1 MKDIINIIS
10 EICSILGFIVSL
22 FIASKLIKNS
32 NSNNENEGE
41 IFQGEG
47 RQTVVKDHSATGN
60 SSVIHNEYK
69 DSVIYGE
76 IDNKPVLTQK
86 LYLISTDNITK
97 YRQNISDLASE
108 MVTANNN
115 NMILSTNFVGIDFN
129 ENDTCFIGYCIKS
142 LPLKDWRS
150 FIEEDY
156 CLSFE
161 YEGTGTINEFFIEFK
176 NCSINKK
183 ILNLKVIPT
192 HEKQTFVIRLKDFE
206 NVIDDWKSID
216 EMCIVFFPNKLKE
229 VYGTLSIHDLK
240 IYTK

>member
-10 EICSILGFIVSL
+10 EICSILGFIISL

-47 RQTVVKDHSATGN
+47 TQTVVKDHSATGN

-69 DSVIYGE
+69 DAIIYGE

-86 LYLISTDNITK
+86 SYPISTDNITK
-97 YRQNISDLASE
+97 YRQNISDLSSE

-115 NMILSTNFVGIDFN
+115 NMILSANFVGVDFN
-129 ENDTCFIGYCIKS
+129 ENDTSFIGYCIKS

-161 YEGTGTINEFFIEFK
+161 YERTGTINEFFIEFK
-176 NCSINKK
+176 NCPINKK

-206 NVIDDWKSID
+206 NVIEDWKSVD
-216 EMCIVFFPNKLKE
+216 EICIVFFPNKSKK
-229 VYGTLSIHDLK
+229 VYGTVSIYDLK
-240 IYTK
+240 ICIK

>member
-1 MKDIINIIS
+1 MKDIINITS
-10 EICSILGFIVSL
+10 EICSILGFIISL

-76 IDNKPVLTQK
+76 IDNKPILTQK
-86 LYLISTDNITK
+86 LYSISTANITK

-115 NMILSTNFVGIDFN
+115 NIILSTNFVGIDFN
-129 ENDTCFIGYCIKS
+129 ENDTSFIGYCIKS

-161 YEGTGTINEFFIEFK
+161 YERTGTINEFFIEFK
-176 NCSINKK
+176 NCPINKK
-183 ILNLKVIPT
+183 ILNLKLIPT
-192 HEKQTFVIRLKDFE
+192 HEKQTVVLRLKDFG
-206 NVIDDWKSID
+206 NVIEDWKSVD
-216 EMCIVFFPNKLKE
+216 EMCIVFFPNKSKE

-240 IYTK
+240 IFTK

>member
-10 EICSILGFIVSL
+10 EICSILGFIISL

-76 IDNKPVLTQK
+76 IDNKPILTQK
-86 LYLISTDNITK
+86 LYPISTANITK

-129 ENDTCFIGYCIKS
+129 ENDTSFIGYCIKS

-161 YEGTGTINEFFIEFK
+161 YERTGTINEFFIEFK
-176 NCSINKK
+176 NCPINKK
-183 ILNLKVIPT
+183 ILNLKVVPT
-192 HEKQTFVIRLKDFE
+192 HDKQTFVIRLKDFE
-206 NVIDDWKSID
+206 NVIEDWKSVD
-216 EMCIVFFPNKLKE
+216 EICIVFFPSKSEE
-229 VYGTLSIHDLK
+229 VYGTVTIHDLK
-240 IYTK
+240 ICTK